1 MILRGI
7 DLVSR
12 EAVHGGGCADIYKG
26 ALGNM
31 LTALKVLRIFNKD
44 DLKAVIR
51 VWLTAMISHTDSRCP
66 FTGTM
71 QGSYSLAAA

>member
-7 DLVSR
+7 ELVTR

-26 ALGNM
+26 AFGDM
-31 LTALKVLRIFNKD
+31 LTAMKVLRIFNKE

-51 VWLTAMISHTDSRCP
+51 V
-66 FTGTM
+66 
-71 QGSYSLAAA
+71 